1 MQPQKEKMIWNAEIS
16 IRRRLKACSFSNNR
30 KGKVA
35 ATDHES
41 KMCYVV
47 PPELQEKVADI
58 SKRVHCLFGLTPK
71 HVGKQ

>member
-1 MQPQKEKMIWNAEIS
+1 MIWNAEIA
-16 IRRRLKACSFSNNR
+16 IGRRLKHAVSQIDG
-30 KGKVA
+30 KEKVA

-58 SKRVHCLFGLTPK
+58 SKSAPFVRINSQACW
-71 HVGKQ
+71 